1 MTWTPPPDGTAPEPQ
16 WYTSYG
22 PLCASKCPW
31 YSSECEHPHKPDE
44 DEDVCIP
51 VVIQMRRELDCARAR
66 AEAWH
71 KAAKRQ
77 RATCKGIARMLKI
90 VTLADERDLDC
101 ARRRAE
107 AWHHAARKWRRLEQ
121 YAFDILSRIEPASER
136 QAQAA
141 IATAAREFVR
151 LYGDGG
157 VSKGET
163 REMLAALDRL
173 REVVG
178 GER

>member
-1 MTWTPPPDGTAPEPQ
+1 V
-16 WYTSYG
+16 S
-22 PLCASKCPW
+22 LN
-31 YSSECEHPHKPDE
+31 DE
-44 DEDVCIP
+44 MARQTNERDAYEYR
-51 VVIQMRRELDCARAR
+51 QHMRTQLACARA
-66 AEAWH
+66 
-71 KAAKRQ
+71 
-77 RATCKGIARMLKI
+77 
-90 VTLADERDLDC
+90 
-101 ARRRAE
+101 RAE
-107 AWHHAARKWRRLEQ
+107 AWHHAARKWRRLER
-121 YAFDILSRIEPASER
+121 YAFDILRRIEPASER